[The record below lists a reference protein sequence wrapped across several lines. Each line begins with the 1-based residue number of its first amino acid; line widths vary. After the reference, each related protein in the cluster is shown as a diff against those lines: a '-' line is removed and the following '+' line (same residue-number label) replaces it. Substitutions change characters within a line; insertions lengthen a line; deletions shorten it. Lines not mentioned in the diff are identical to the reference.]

1 MSRESC
7 IAHQPKQAIAIIRTD
22 YYRLM
27 ERDACGAALLNLFE
41 YWANAAIAAEPDE
54 ERPWVGARP
63 IREFEQMLLGI
74 STDKQIRK
82 RLALLEG
89 RGFIETQLP
98 ARRGA
103 AKTYRVM
110 VPEIQ
115 QALAG
120 HLTEGVAA
128 GRSCGVCQMTG
139 EKQGRRSFDQRA
151 VGCLTDEPVVIRP
164 VKLRSNDRAL
174 KKDLKEFKK
183 EKEEKPKRNFSSLSS
198 KQDLPSSSAPL
209 SAGDS
214 APIPV
219 GTITYTQPPESI
231 DYADLWEKDPVR
243 AKSQLRQIAP
253 GHRRLEMVAHG
264 LGHWWVGPGLNDFD
278 PALIQACRNRKRK
291 FQQPDGIRDAK
302 TFINNML
309 RNGDWGNFVL
319 RCEEAL
325 ALRARSAETAVA
337 KVGKRQRSP
346 FEKTEE
352 ERRASALG
360 LARFKVAQGE
370 IARGREISRQF
381 GLSMVEIGLSADA
394 TFGHA
399 CRSQAA

>member
-1 MSRESC
+1 MCSSDLK
-7 IAHQPKQAIAIIRTD
+7 A
-22 YYRLM
+22 
-27 ERDACGAALLNLFE
+27 
-41 YWANAAIAAEPDE
+41 
-54 ERPWVGARP
+54 
-63 IREFEQMLLGI
+63 
-74 STDKQIRK
+74 
-82 RLALLEG
+82 RLAFFECTTLSW
-89 RGFIETQLP
+89 R
-98 ARRGA
+98 
-103 AKTYRVM
+103 
-110 VPEIQ
+110 
-115 QALAG
+115 
-120 HLTEGVAA
+120 
-128 GRSCGVCQMTG
+128 
-139 EKQGRRSFDQRA
+139 QRA
-151 VGCLTDEPVVIRP
+151 YTGRHH
-164 VKLRSNDRAL
+164 
-174 KKDLKEFKK
+174 
-183 EKEEKPKRNFSSLSS
+183 
-198 KQDLPSSSAPL
+198 
-209 SAGDS
+209 
-214 APIPV
+214 
-219 GTITYTQPPESI
+219 TYTQPPESI

-381 GLSMVEIGLSADA
+381 GLSRAEIGLGANA